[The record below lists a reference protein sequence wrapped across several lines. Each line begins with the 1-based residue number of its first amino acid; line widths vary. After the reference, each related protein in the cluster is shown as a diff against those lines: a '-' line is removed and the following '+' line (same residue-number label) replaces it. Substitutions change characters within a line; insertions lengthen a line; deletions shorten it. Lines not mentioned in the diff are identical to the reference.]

1 MSTAIITRRLETS
14 ATSANG
20 RHSLRTYWKSFLSL
34 FPGRQRSEKL
44 DRLISQYR
52 MLPLD
57 AKASDANRAAM
68 ELIEAIRL
76 QTEQRHPSWSDLN
89 AVERALLT
97 MQSGEDLRR
106 VGWTLRAEFQ
116 RATNVVAADQVLL
129 KAYHDS
135 KPPEPDSLDETRLK
149 ADLLCLQEQLHEL
162 YATRRVQ
169 IRARNLI
176 AAWTVVLFAVAI
188 VITLQLDK
196 ILKVEDTIVFD
207 VFGVGMLGGLFSTLL
222 RVQKFKLGGIRE
234 ASALNEAGNQIS
246 VILAPAIGGA
256 GAVVLFVV
264 LAAGLLK
271 GSFFPDLPEIP
282 FGKGADGLEDL
293 FQLQVASSTE
303 AAKLYLLCFLAGFSE
318 RLVPDVMS
326 RLSAMAD
333 KEK

>member
-1 MSTAIITRRLETS
+1 MSTAIIARRLE
-14 ATSANG
+14 AAANG
-20 RHSLRTYWKSFLSL
+20 SSERPSLKTYWKSLLAL

-44 DRLISQYR
+44 DRLISRYR
-52 MLPLD
+52 MLPLE
-57 AKASDANRAAM
+57 ARASDANREAT
-68 ELIEAIRL
+68 ELIEAIRA
-76 QTEQRHPSWSDLN
+76 QTEQRHPSWSDIA
-89 AVERALLT
+89 AVESALLT
-97 MQSGEDLRR
+97 MLSGEDLRR
-106 VGWTLRAEFQ
+106 FGWTLRAEFQ
-116 RATNVVAADQVLL
+116 RATNAVAADQVLL

-135 KPPEPDSLDETRLK
+135 KPPELDNPDETRLR
-149 ADLLCLQEQLHEL
+149 ADLLALQEQLHEL

-222 RVQKFKLGGIRE
+222 RVQKFKVGGIRE
-234 ASALNEAGNQIS
+234 ATALSEAGNQIS

-256 GAVVLFVV
+256 GAVVLFVL
-264 LAAGLLK
+264 LAAGFLK
-271 GSFFPDLPEIP
+271 GAFFPELPVMT

-293 FQLQVASSTE
+293 FQMQLASSTE

-326 RLSAMAD
+326 RLSAMAE
-333 KEK
+333 KE